1 MALEDLNDWIAEFSD
16 GWTWFAK
23 RLSGNDTLANGSHQ
37 AGPYI
42 PRNFL
47 FKVLPELNQPDKE
60 NPEQLVEIHIDSH
73 RDFRQIRVVW
83 YNNRLRGGTRNE
95 TRLTR
100 FGGTSSALL
109 DPDNTGALA
118 VFAFRSLPDKTV
130 ECRVWVCDH
139 SIEEDLLEE
148 RLGPVEPGRF
158 VVWPPEGLFIEQD
171 ARRGVDRSC
180 WLNPE
185 DIPEGWLGDPFPT
198 GAELIEHVLQLRPLN
213 GVPPDARLL
222 KRRDC
227 EYELFRSLEHAR
239 ETPVI
244 QRGFDSLESFLSTA
258 QSILQRRKSR
268 SGRSLELH
276 VRAILLEDGF
286 SEGEEFSWQAES
298 EDGKTPDFL
307 FPSQAHYQDPLFP
320 STRLRMLGIKTTLKD
335 RWRQVLN
342 EAQRIEQKHL
352 LTLQEGVSERQ
363 FAEMREAGLSLVV
376 PEGLRAA
383 YAPTIRPE
391 LISLESFMG
400 DIRLLKVPG

>member
-1 MALEDLNDWIAEFSD
+1 MALEDLNDWIAEFSE

-42 PRNFL
+42 PKDFL
-47 FKVLPELNQPDKE
+47 FSVLPDLNRPDSE
-60 NPEQLVEIHIDSH
+60 NPELSVDTYIDSH
-73 RDFRQIRVVW
+73 RDFRQIRVIW

-100 FGGTSSALL
+100 FGGSSSALL

-118 VFAFRSLPDKTV
+118 VFAFRSRPG
-130 ECRVWVCDH
+130 EPAQCRVWVCDY

-158 VVWPPEGLFIEQD
+158 VIWPPEGLFTDQD
-171 ARRGVDRSC
+171 VRRGVDRPC
-180 WLNPE
+180 WLDPE
-185 DIPEGWLGDPFPT
+185 DMPGDWLDGPFPT
-198 GAELIEHVLQLRPLN
+198 GAELISQVLQLRPLR

-244 QRGFDSLESFLSTA
+244 QRGFGSLEAFLSTA

-286 SEGEEFSWQAES
+286 SEGQEFSWQAES
-298 EDGKTPDFL
+298 ENGKTPDFL
-307 FPSQAHYQDPLFP
+307 FPSQSHYRDPMFP
-320 STRLRMLGIKTTLKD
+320 SSQLRMLGIKTTLKD

-342 EAQRIEQKHL
+342 EAVRIERKHL

-363 FAEMREAGLSLVV
+363 FAEMQEAGLSLVV
-376 PEGLRAA
+376 PDGLRKA
-383 YAPTIRPE
+383 YAPEIRPQ
-391 LISLESFMG
+391 LISLESFLG
-400 DIRLLKVPG
+400 DIRLLRVPG